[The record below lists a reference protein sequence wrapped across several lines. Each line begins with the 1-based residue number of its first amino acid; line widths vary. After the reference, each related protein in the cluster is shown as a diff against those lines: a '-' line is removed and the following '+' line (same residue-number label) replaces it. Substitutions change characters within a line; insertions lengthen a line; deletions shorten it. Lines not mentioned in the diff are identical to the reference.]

1 LFFGLLAI
9 LLFIFSLLFL
19 KFYLILGVVLISTL
33 LFLLSGRK
41 RKNIFSL
48 TLIALLAVFYV
59 FSVDYIFENVLKTH
73 QKNRVEVLL
82 GKKSDP
88 KGVGYTVNQSLIAIG
103 SGGFSGKGYLQ
114 GTQTKYNFV
123 PEQSTDFI
131 FCTIGEEWG
140 FIGSS
145 IVILLFLAL
154 FYRLVLMAERQN
166 NDFSR
171 IYGYSVL
178 AILFVQFFINIGMT
192 IGFVPVIGMTL
203 PFSVTAALLFG
214 L

>member
-1 LFFGLLAI
+1 MFFGLLAI